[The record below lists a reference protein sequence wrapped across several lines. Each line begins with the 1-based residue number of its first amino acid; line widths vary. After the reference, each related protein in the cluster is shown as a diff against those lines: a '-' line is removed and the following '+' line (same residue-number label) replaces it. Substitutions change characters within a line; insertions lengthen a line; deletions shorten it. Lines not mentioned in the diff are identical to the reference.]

1 MIGLGLLG
9 QLTCLL
15 LRAAGVRVIGIDINP
30 RMIDIAGENCTDL
43 ALARDAAGVE
53 ARINAF
59 TQGIGCDAVI
69 ITAASDSLDPI
80 NFAGAISRK
89 RGTVVVVG
97 AVPTGFDREPHYYQK
112 ELQVKM
118 SCSYGPG
125 RYDPVYE
132 EKGVDYP
139 QAYVRWTEKRNMQS
153 FQDLL
158 FSAKIDVGYLTTHIF
173 RLEEAPAAYDI
184 MTAKSEPFIGLL
196 IAYDPGKIVKRK
208 KIHVSPGVGHRS
220 SAVLIGFLG
229 AGSYAQGHLL
239 PNIPKRD
246 DVVLKGVMTS
256 TGTSSRSVAERFG
269 FEFCTGDA
277 ADILENEEI
286 NTIFIAT
293 RHDTHAD
300 YTLRALKAGKNV
312 FVEKPLCLASHE
324 LEEFGSFFKTSLEAG
339 NSHPL
344 LMVGYNRRFSPFAQ
358 MLKQEFGDGPMAM
371 SYRINAGP
379 IPPNSWIQD
388 SEVGGGRIIGEVC
401 HFIDFLTFLNGSNPV
416 SVHACALPDPHHH
429 NDSIQVLIAFQNG
442 SVGTV
447 AYLANGSKRFGKER
461 IELSANGCTA
471 VIDEFR
477 NLAIY
482 TNGRRKEKKL
492 RGQDKGQK
500 NEVELFIQ
508 AVREGTGPLIPI
520 EDILC
525 TSSTCFKIIQSI
537 HSSQTMKA

>member
-173 RLEEAPAAYDI
+173 RLEEAPA
-184 MTAKSEPFIGLL
+184 
-196 IAYDPGKIVKRK
+196 
-208 KIHVSPGVGHRS
+208 
-220 SAVLIGFLG
+220 
-229 AGSYAQGHLL
+229 
-239 PNIPKRD
+239 
-246 DVVLKGVMTS
+246 
-256 TGTSSRSVAERFG
+256 
-269 FEFCTGDA
+269 
-277 ADILENEEI
+277 
-286 NTIFIAT
+286 
-293 RHDTHAD
+293 
-300 YTLRALKAGKNV
+300 
-312 FVEKPLCLASHE
+312 
-324 LEEFGSFFKTSLEAG
+324 
-339 NSHPL
+339 
-344 LMVGYNRRFSPFAQ
+344 
-358 MLKQEFGDGPMAM
+358 PMI
-371 SYRINAGP
+371 S
-379 IPPNSWIQD
+379 
-388 SEVGGGRIIGEVC
+388 
-401 HFIDFLTFLNGSNPV
+401 
-416 SVHACALPDPHHH
+416 
-429 NDSIQVLIAFQNG
+429 
-442 SVGTV
+442 
-447 AYLANGSKRFGKER
+447 
-461 IELSANGCTA
+461 
-471 VIDEFR
+471 
-477 NLAIY
+477 
-482 TNGRRKEKKL
+482 
-492 RGQDKGQK
+492 
-500 NEVELFIQ
+500 
-508 AVREGTGPLIPI
+508 
-520 EDILC
+520 
-525 TSSTCFKIIQSI
+525 
-537 HSSQTMKA
+537 